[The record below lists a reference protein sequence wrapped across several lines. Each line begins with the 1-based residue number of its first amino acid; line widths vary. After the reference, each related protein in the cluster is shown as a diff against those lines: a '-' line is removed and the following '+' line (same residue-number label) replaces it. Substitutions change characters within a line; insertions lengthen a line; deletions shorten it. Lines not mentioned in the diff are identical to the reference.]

1 MTLKLIMYQL
11 NRNWVISILHIY
23 VNNHELNLHK
33 WCKSSLKLIEILCE
47 SFNFFSFSWL
57 IYMNHVFNLKYFF
70 WDQCFCKINHVLINN
85 SSGNAN
91 QKLPHASVFD
101 AMSTNKRSP
110 STSQNESNVPCGNK
124 SVWLWILKMKW
135 KDLTM

>member
-1 MTLKLIMYQL
+1 MYQL
-11 NRNWVISILHIY
+11 NRNWLISILHIY

-33 WCKSSLKLIEILCE
+33 WCKLSLKFIEILCE

-70 WDQCFCKINHVLINN
+70 GTNVLVKLIICWLITPL
-85 SSGNAN
+85 AT
-91 QKLPHASVFD
+91 QTKKLPPASVFD